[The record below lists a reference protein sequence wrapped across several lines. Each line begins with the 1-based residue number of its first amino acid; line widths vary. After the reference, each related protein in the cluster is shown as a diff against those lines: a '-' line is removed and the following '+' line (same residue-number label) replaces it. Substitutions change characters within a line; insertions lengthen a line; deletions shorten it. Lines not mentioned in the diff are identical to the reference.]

1 MAYNGYPSY
10 NAWNVSLW
18 LQSDEGLYNLM
29 LSIIK
34 RNRRRYGNKKRA
46 PKEMLDALHGCKVYK
61 TDDGVRYTVSNIRR
75 AMEGL

>member
-34 RNRRRYGNKKRA
+34 RNRRIHGNKKNA
-46 PKEMLDALHGCKVYK
+46 PKEMLDTLHECNVYK
-61 TDDGVRYTVSNIRR
+61 TNDDVRYTVSNIRR